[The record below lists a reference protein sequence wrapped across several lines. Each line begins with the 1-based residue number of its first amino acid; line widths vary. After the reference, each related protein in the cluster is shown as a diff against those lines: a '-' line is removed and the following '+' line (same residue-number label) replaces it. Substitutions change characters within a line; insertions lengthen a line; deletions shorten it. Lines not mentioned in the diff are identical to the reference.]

1 MCEVLIY
8 DRHAKNERRFTKA
21 VKDGRRRVRVCV
33 CKGDVG
39 ITKETNAGKRTKK
52 KKVAAPGRGVKAR
65 SVLKS

>member
-33 CKGDVG
+33 CKGV
-39 ITKETNAGKRTKK
+39 TCE
-52 KKVAAPGRGVKAR
+52 
-65 SVLKS
+65 